1 MMSIANPHFNLIER
15 APYELANLLES
26 LPPQHVHAKLTDDE
40 RLMLHA
46 ATDHAANYSETL
58 LDGIEAIGH
67 LLFSASTNEG
77 FPPSQGTVANI
88 GTLLSALAV
97 QAQYLKHFSAGA
109 DSALARNGVGA

>member
-1 MMSIANPHFNLIER
+1 MSLTNPHFNLIER
-15 APYELANLLES
+15 APYELANLLEK
-26 LPPQHVHAKLTDDE
+26 LPPQHAHAKLTSDE

-77 FPPSQGTVANI
+77 FPLSQGTAAHI

-109 DSALARNGVGA
+109 DSTLARQGGAA